1 MGFGSILT
9 QSINVPEVDAM
20 LCATVKAGT
29 DCAFMTKAGCGYNG
43 GSCHQ
48 IVDECNGCN
57 RVLDLASGK
66 YCTSYPKPALK
77 WKTGHCNFAT
87 HAKLETQSQQQ
98 AKVNPLKASK
108 RSGKR

>member
-1 MGFGSILT
+1 
-9 QSINVPEVDAM
+9 M

-48 IVDECNGCN
+48 IVDECDGCN
-57 RVLDLASGK
+57 RVMGLASGK
-66 YCTSYPKPALK
+66 YCTSYPNPALK

-108 RSGKR
+108 RGGKR